1 MHVLTPLRPGS
12 SWDPAA
18 TLATAGQRHSL
29 ASHAFRR
36 LRSLT
41 DMTRTRKA
49 RIKMKKHVFLMYF
62 SKWSA
67 WLPAA
72 LLGKLNISM
81 KSTKKSTS
89 PDLCWAR
96 SSKKACNCD
105 IDLAFTYNYPQVF
118 SSWEPEIQLTAST
131 GRTSLSSAISSA
143 RAFDLVES
151 SGRLEDYPLLKA
163 FQQNHRKYQDLYES
177 DCYNLQ
183 LFIRVYIN

>member
-1 MHVLTPLRPGS
+1 MHVLAPLRPGS

-41 DMTRTRKA
+41 DMTRRRKE
-49 RIKMKKHVFLMYF
+49 RIKMKKKNVFMMYF

-72 LLGKLNISM
+72 LLRKLNISM

-105 IDLAFTYNYPQVF
+105 IDLAFTLPLPAAFRRGSFSQIQRKQLPQDAPLWALQYLLQEHSTWKKHQISWAISYQHSKKSSQISRRMNQIVTTCYNYSF
-118 SSWEPEIQLTAST
+118 ECI
-131 GRTSLSSAISSA
+131 
-143 RAFDLVES
+143 
-151 SGRLEDYPLLKA
+151 
-163 FQQNHRKYQDLYES
+163 
-177 DCYNLQ
+177 
-183 LFIRVYIN
+183 